1 MSKSSD
7 RGRGK
12 QQRRGAHKRA
22 SKQPGR
28 TDNRPQYGLRFTE
41 KGRDALAEIF
51 DQFRDKPLYYVL
63 DEHGEAV
70 PLGQNHLLTTE
81 ERARWHACYD
91 DPRARTLAETVIPN
105 PDAPAYPVVVHTA
118 FEARDI
124 SFAYPLPNGVPV
136 LWRTG
141 FLDEPMDV
149 REAAAAAAE
158 EEEEDDG
165 SWLVEPPPETPPEV
179 EALARKL
186 GLSDG
191 DAFDEWSRVYSTREE
206 AVRGHEETVRWV
218 RRALGVF

>member
-7 RGRGK
+7 RGRGRR
-12 QQRRGAHKRA
+12 QRRTAHTRT
-22 SKQPGR
+22 SRQPGQ
-28 TDNRPQYGLRFTE
+28 TNGRPRYGLQFTE
-41 KGRDALAEIF
+41 KGHDILAEIF
-51 DQFRDKPLYYVL
+51 DQYRNKPLYYVL
-63 DEHGEAV
+63 DKQGEAV

-81 ERARWHACYD
+81 ERARWEACYD

-105 PDAPAYPVVVHTA
+105 PDAPQYPVVVHTA

-124 SFAYPLPNGVPV
+124 AFAFPLPNGAPV

-141 FLDEPMDV
+141 LLDEPLDV
-149 REAAAAAAE
+149 REATTAADA
-158 EEEEDDG
+158 EEEDDG
-165 SWLVEPPPETPPEV
+165 SWLAEPVPETPPEV

-191 DAFDEWSRVYSTREE
+191 EAFDDWCRVYSTREE
-206 AVRGHEETVRWV
+206 AVRGHDETVRWV

>member
-7 RGRGK
+7 RGRGR
-12 QQRRGAHKRA
+12 QQRRRRTAHKPA
-22 SKQPGR
+22 SKQPDQ
-28 TDNRPQYGLRFTE
+28 TSSRPRYGLRFTE
-41 KGRDALAEIF
+41 KGREALAEIF
-51 DQFRDKPLYYVL
+51 DQYRNKPLYYVL
-63 DEHGEAV
+63 NEQGEAV

-105 PDAPAYPVVVHTA
+105 PDAPEYPVVVHTA
-118 FEARDI
+118 FEAQDV
-124 SFAYPLPNGVPV
+124 SFAYPLPNGAPV

-149 REAAAAAAE
+149 REAAA
-158 EEEEDDG
+158 EEEDDG
-165 SWLVEPPPETPPEV
+165 SWLLEPPPETPPEV

-191 DAFDEWSRVYSTREE
+191 DAFDEWHRVYSTRE
-206 AVRGHEETVRWV
+206 AALQGHEETVRWV